1 MWFKDPREELGL
13 GLRDI
18 KTDKCVFAMIK
29 IAQQYETVEVF
40 VDNGPNYV
48 LGA

>member
-1 MWFKDPREELGL
+1 
-13 GLRDI
+13 
-18 KTDKCVFAMIK
+18 MIK

-48 LGA
+48 LGAW